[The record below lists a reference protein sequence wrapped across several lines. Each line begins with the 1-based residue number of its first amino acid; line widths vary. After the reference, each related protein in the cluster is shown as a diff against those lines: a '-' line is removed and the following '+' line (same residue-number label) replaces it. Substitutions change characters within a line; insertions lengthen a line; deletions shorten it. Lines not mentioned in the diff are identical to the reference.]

1 MTDEKNTT
9 TFAGNIDLSATKT
22 KRFTVDNDKNR
33 VLELDTSDLS
43 IISRLNEVYP
53 KIDSLVN
60 DLTNLTENDDESI
73 DEVDFVSNKLT
84 ELDNKLR
91 GYMDYIFNSNVSEV
105 CAPKGSM
112 FDPLNGKLRYEHIM
126 EVLVNL
132 YENEISSEVT
142 KIKNRMKI
150 HTSKYTKN

>member
-60 DLTNLTENDDESI
+60 IFILLT
-73 DEVDFVSNKLT
+73 F
-84 ELDNKLR
+84 
-91 GYMDYIFNSNVSEV
+91 
-105 CAPKGSM
+105 
-112 FDPLNGKLRYEHIM
+112 
-126 EVLVNL
+126 
-132 YENEISSEVT
+132 
-142 KIKNRMKI
+142 
-150 HTSKYTKN
+150 